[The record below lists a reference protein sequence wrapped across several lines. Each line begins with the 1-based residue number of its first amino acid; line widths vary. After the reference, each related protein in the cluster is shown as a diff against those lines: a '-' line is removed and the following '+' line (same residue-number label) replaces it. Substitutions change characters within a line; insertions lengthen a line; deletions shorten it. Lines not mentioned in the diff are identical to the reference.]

1 VINKLLDAKFCT
13 CNMNN
18 KMSSLVGG
26 DWECCN
32 TI

>member
-1 VINKLLDAKFCT
+1 
-13 CNMNN
+13 MNN

-32 TI
+32 TVSI